1 MDELFEKMKKLI
13 ADRLEIEE
21 AKITL
26 DSSSART
33 SGPTAWTPTS
43 WCTQSRKSWESA
55 SPTRRP
61 TSSRPCA
68 TRWNTSARR
77 SRNRAYLFKRTRRTA
92 AVLRPERKKELQL
105 FEKHAGIRFRELES
119 LNQAFTHRSFA
130 HESGESTENNERLEF
145 LGDSVLG
152 MVVSEYLYQ
161 ALTEQAEGELARI
174 KSFVVSEASLSE
186 IAKRLRVDN
195 FILIGKGEEYSGGR
209 TKKAILADAL
219 EAIIGAYYLDSGF
232 QPARK
237 FVRQLLIPEV
247 TKVLEDRHA
256 KDYKTLLQEYV
267 QRRLKTYPHYRVV
280 QKTGPDHDRT
290 FWIEVHI
297 GERSYGAGKGKNKKE
312 AEQDA
317 ARLAY
322 EGLHAAD
329 KPAPG
334 RQPRDLSRD
343 QPQQRDPSDRPVRQ
357 GPRRFGQRERRNQ
370 RPEPPAE

>member
-1 MDELFEKMKKLI
+1 M
-13 ADRLEIEE
+13 
-21 AKITL
+21 
-26 DSSSART
+26 
-33 SGPTAWTPTS
+33 
-43 WCTQSRKSWESA
+43 
-55 SPTRRP
+55 
-61 TSSRPCA
+61 
-68 TRWNTSARR
+68 
-77 SRNRAYLFKRTRRTA
+77 
-92 AVLRPERKKELQL
+92 RPERKKELQL
-105 FEKHAGIRFRELES
+105 FEKHSGIRFRELES

-130 HESGESTENNERLEF
+130 HESGESAENNERLEF

-161 ALTEQAEGELARI
+161 TLTDQAEGELARI

-232 QPARK
+232 MPARR
-237 FVRQLLIPEV
+237 FVREMLIPEIN
-247 TKVLEDRHA
+247 KVLEDRHA

-267 QRRLKTYPHYRVV
+267 QKRLKTYPHYRVV

-322 EGLHAAD
+322 EGLHAAE
-329 KPAPG
+329 KPVVA
-334 RQPRDLSRD
+334 RQPRDSSR
-343 QPQQRDPSDRPVRQ
+343 PRETPDRTPAQ
-357 GPRRFGQRERRNQ
+357 GPRRFGGRDRRHP
-370 RPEPPAE
+370 RPQAEG